1 MKKIV
6 LAAALIAPVV
16 ACAKGNLKPGNWHM
30 KVTHEFVGAPFTPP
44 PTELDQCITQQQA
57 DDPKQ
62 MAKSGNKDCE
72 PADVKM
78 EGNKLT
84 FKVVCHGHG
93 GTQTGTGEIVYTGGD
108 SYTGTTTVEMDN
120 PKMGHVKM
128 INHTTATRTGDC
140 PK

>member
-1 MKKIV
+1 MKKTV
-6 LAAALIAPVV
+6 LAALLVVPALAF
-16 ACAKGNLKPGNWHM
+16 AKGNLKPGNWHI

-44 PTELDQCITQQQA
+44 PTEMDQCITPQQA

-62 MAKSGNKDCE
+62 MAKGGNKDCE
-72 PADVKM
+72 PADVKQ
-78 EGNKLT
+78 EGNKVT
-84 FKVVCHGHG
+84 FKMTCHSHG
-93 GTQTGTGEIVYTGGD
+93 GTQTGTGEMVYAGD

-140 PK
+140 AK

>member
-1 MKKIV
+1 MKKTV
-6 LAAALIAPVV
+6 LAALLVVPALAF
-16 ACAKGNLKPGNWHM
+16 AKGNLKPGNWHI

-44 PTELDQCITQQQA
+44 PTEMDQCITPQQA

-62 MAKSGNKDCE
+62 MAKGGNKDCE

-84 FKVVCHGHG
+84 FKVTCHSHG
-93 GTQTGTGEIVYTGGD
+93 STQTGTGEMVYAGD

-140 PK
+140 AK

>member
-6 LAAALIAPVV
+6 VVAALFAVPAIAF
-16 ACAKGNLKPGNWHM
+16 AKGNLKPGNWHIR
-30 KVTHEFVGAPFTPP
+30 VTHEFVGAPFTPP

-62 MAKSGNKDCE
+62 MAKSGSKDCE
-72 PADVKM
+72 PADVKV

-84 FKVVCHGHG
+84 FKMTCHGHG
-93 GTQTGTGEIVYTGGD
+93 GTQTGSGEITYSGGD

-120 PKMGHVKM
+120 PRLGHVKM
-128 INHTTATRTGDC
+128 INHMTGTRTGDC
-140 PK
+140 K

>member
-6 LAAALIAPVV
+6 LGFVLCVPLLAF
-16 ACAKGNLKPGNWHM
+16 AKGNVKPGNWHI

-44 PTELDQCITQQQA
+44 PTEMDQCITQAQA

-62 MAKSGNKDCE
+62 MAKSGSKDCD

-84 FKVVCHGHG
+84 FKVTCHSHG
-93 GTQTGTGEIVYTGGD
+93 SMQTGSGEIVYAGD

-128 INHTTATRTGDC
+128 VNHMTGTRTGDC
-140 PK
+140 AK